1 MLEHI
6 GTYLRDQC
14 KLDINSTK
22 AVIVAVSGGPD
33 SLCLLD
39 ILDSLGYP
47 IIISHF
53 NHGLR
58 STSDSDA
65 QAVRREAE
73 ERSLPFVLGQDEVAG
88 FADRESL
95 SIEEAARIMRYRFL
109 FSQAEYYDAQAVAV
123 GHTADDQVETVLMHL
138 LRGSGLSGLTGMPF
152 RALPNAWSESIPIVR
167 PLLPLWRGEILA
179 YCRERGLEPV
189 IDRSN
194 LDTTIYRNRL
204 RHELIPYLQSYNPG
218 VKQVLYRTSQV
229 LSGDM
234 EVLLD
239 VVGKA
244 WDAAVLEAGQGY
256 VALDTGFLLKQP
268 IGIQRQLLRQA
279 IDELRPDLRDI
290 DYDSIQRGLDFLEQP
305 SQTCQIDLVAGL
317 RLVLEHDKLWVANW
331 EADLPSSWP
340 QITSD
345 TQFRLRIPTV
355 MNLEN
360 DWCLQAEKVAEN
372 KAVLNEALVN
382 TDPYQV
388 WIAAGKLNEPLIVRT
403 RQPGDRF
410 KPLGMDGHSI
420 KLSEFMINVK
430 LPKRAREKWPL
441 VCMGKEIVWI
451 PGYRLGHPFRITP
464 GTEELIHLQL
474 IHVDKSIRSEI

>member
-6 GTYLRDQC
+6 GAYLRDQC

-39 ILDSLGYP
+39 ILDSLGYA

-58 STSDSDA
+58 STSDSA
-65 QAVRREAE
+65 ALAVRRVAE
-73 ERSLPFVLGQDEVAG
+73 ERSLPFVLGQDEVAR
-88 FADRESL
+88 FADREAL

-167 PLLPLWRGEILA
+167 PLLPFWRGEILA

-189 IDRSN
+189 IDQSN

-234 EVLLD
+234 EVLLE

-244 WDAAVLEAGQGY
+244 WEAAVLEAGQGY
-256 VALDTGFLLKQP
+256 VALDAGFFLKQP
-268 IGIQRQLLRQA
+268 IGIRRQLLRQA

-290 DYDSIQRGLDFLEQP
+290 DFDSIQRGLDFLEQP
-305 SQTCQIDLVAGL
+305 SQTYQIDLVAGL

-345 TQFRLRIPTV
+345 TQFRLKIPAV

-360 DWCLQAEKVAEN
+360 DWCLQAEKVVEN

-382 TDPYQV
+382 TDPYQA
-388 WIAAGKLNEPLIVRT
+388 WIASGKLNEPLIVRT
-403 RQPGDRF
+403 RHPGDRF

-441 VCMGKEIVWI
+441 VCTRKEIVWI
-451 PGYRLGHPFRITP
+451 PGYRLGHAFRITP